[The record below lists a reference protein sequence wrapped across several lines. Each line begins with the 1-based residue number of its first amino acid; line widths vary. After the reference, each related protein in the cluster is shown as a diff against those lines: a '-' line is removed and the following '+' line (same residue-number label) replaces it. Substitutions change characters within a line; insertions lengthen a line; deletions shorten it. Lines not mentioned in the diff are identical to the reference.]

1 MSQVYSVAVVVG
13 SLRKQSYNRKVA
25 RALGELAPS
34 SLALKIVEIG
44 DLPLY
49 NEDVE
54 ADGAPETWTRF
65 RDEIRRSDAV
75 LFVTPEYNRSV
86 PGCLK
91 NAIDVGSRPYGQS
104 AWSGKPAAVVSVSP
118 GAIGGFGANHSV
130 RQSLVF
136 LDMPC
141 MQMPEA
147 YIGGAASLFEESGK
161 LNDKTRPFLQ
171 AFIDKFAAW
180 VKLNRAV

>member
-13 SLRKQSYNRKVA
+13 SLRKDSYNRKVA
-25 RALGELAPS
+25 GALSELAPS

-54 ADGAPETWTRF
+54 ATAPASWKRF

-91 NAIDVGSRPYGQS
+91 NAIDVGSRPYGES
-104 AWSGKPAAVVSVSP
+104 AWSGKPTAVVSVSP
-118 GAIGGFGANHSV
+118 GAIGGFGANHAV

-147 YIGGAASLFEESGK
+147 YLGGAANLFEESGK

-171 AFIDKFAAW
+171 GFVDKFAAW

>member
-1 MSQVYSVAVVVG
+1 
-13 SLRKQSYNRKVA
+13 LRKDSYNRKVA
-25 RALGELAPS
+25 RALSELAPS

-54 ADGAPETWTRF
+54 ATAPASWKRF
-65 RDEIRRSDAV
+65 RDEISRSDAV
-75 LFVTPEYNRSV
+75 LFVTPEYNRSM

-91 NAIDVGSRPYGQS
+91 NAIDVGSRPYGES
-104 AWSGKPAAVVSVSP
+104 AWSGKPTAVVSVSP
-118 GAIGGFGANHSV
+118 GAIGGFGANHAV

-147 YIGGAASLFEESGK
+147 YLGGAANLFEESGK

-171 AFIDKFAAW
+171 GFVDKFAAW